1 MSASS
6 TWWTAALLKASF
18 VSGLLSKDEPLVLK
32 NKAPRWPE

>member
-1 MSASS
+1 
-6 TWWTAALLKASF
+6 